1 LRHRLNACDNPRSKP
16 EDWTVSTNDT
26 APAYDT
32 TLLAAVS
39 IWTRGYNPIFFTLM
53 VLLVGRRS
61 CLRTS
66 IIVGLEHFLVDQRA
80 ALMKA
85 PG

>member
-1 LRHRLNACDNPRSKP
+1 
-16 EDWTVSTNDT
+16 
-26 APAYDT
+26 
-32 TLLAAVS
+32 
-39 IWTRGYNPIFFTLM
+39 

-66 IIVGLEHFLVDQRA
+66 IIVGSEHFLVDQRA